1 MVAALDSAANSQ
13 GANRSLGD
21 ENTGVP
27 HDDAARLENQRAPE
41 ITCSALD
48 HVRISRG
55 IWRRLDL
62 VPAGDQLK
70 FHASA
75 HVSSHLSQ
83 GHSASNPW
91 LVTLTPRAAY
101 PFALPA
107 KSLWYENVLES
118 Q

>member
-1 MVAALDSAANSQ
+1 MVAPLDSAANSQ

-70 FHASA
+70 FHASP

-91 LVTLTPRAAY
+91 LVTLTPEPHTPSRF
-101 PFALPA
+101 PRKVSGTKMF
-107 KSLWYENVLES
+107 
-118 Q
+118 